1 MQQNVMISIR
11 GEQDFIGNEKDTTEF
26 LTEGTLSKTDDGYL
40 LEYDES
46 ALTGMEGTHTAF
58 EIRPA
63 SVSLL
68 RTGSFRSQM
77 IFERGKKHYSLYD
90 TPYGTMTIDIVTDY
104 LQSSITE
111 EGGELDIRYA
121 IEIEHQLTGESRFLI
136 KVRSKDNA

>member
-26 LTEGTLSKTDDGYL
+26 LTEGTLCKTDYGYL

-46 ALTGMEGTHTAF
+46 KLTGMEGTHTAF

-63 SVSLL
+63 SVLL
-68 RTGSFRSQM
+68 TRTGAFRSQM

-90 TPYGTMTIDIVTDY
+90 TPYGTMTIDIITNY
-104 LQSSITE
+104 LQNSITD

-136 KVRSKDNA
+136 KVHGKDNT

>member
-11 GEQDFIGNEKDTTEF
+11 GEQDFIGSEKDTTEF
-26 LTEGTLSKTDDGYL
+26 LTEGTLSKTDYGYL
-40 LEYDES
+40 LEYEES

-63 SVSLL
+63 SVLL
-68 RTGSFRSQM
+68 TRTGAFRSQM
-77 IFERGKKHYSLYD
+77 LFERGKKHFSHYD
-90 TPYGTMTIDIVTDY
+90 TPYGTMTIDIVTNH
-104 LQSSITE
+104 QQNAITD

-136 KVRSKDNA
+136 RVRGKDNA

>member
-11 GEQDFIGNEKDTTEF
+11 GEQDFIGSEKDTTEF
-26 LTEGTLSKTDDGYL
+26 LTEGTLSKTDYGYL
-40 LEYDES
+40 LEYEES

-63 SVSLL
+63 SVLL
-68 RTGSFRSQM
+68 TRTGAFRSQM
-77 IFERGKKHYSLYD
+77 LFERGKKHFSLYD
-90 TPYGTMTIDIVTDY
+90 TPYGTMTIDIVTNH
-104 LQSSITE
+104 LQNAITD

-136 KVRSKDNA
+136 RVRGKDNA